1 MFDNRTISAID
12 LALQKHDTPFGPL
25 FVSVRH
31 ERHKKCFSRDT
42 AIRHL
47 AFFMTTKAF
56 GRSGFIQRQPDV
68 RVIHPEYG
76 ETWQRG
82 AVTREYQIAHQRCVR
97 RLRLILARKREM
109 EKWYKKWDSMH
120 DRYVKEREELK
131 ASKPE
136 GIR

>member
-1 MFDNRTISAID
+1 MTDNRTASAID
-12 LALQKHDTPFGPL
+12 LALQKYDTPVGPL
-25 FVSVRH
+25 FVAVH
-31 ERHKKCFSRDT
+31 HGRHKKCFSRDT

-76 ETWQRG
+76 ETCQRG
-82 AVTREYQIAHQRCVR
+82 AVTREYLIAHQRTIR

-109 EKWYKKWDSMH
+109 EKWCQKWDSMH
-120 DRYVKEREELK
+120 NRYVKEREELQ
-131 ASKPE
+131 ASKPF
-136 GIR
+136 

>member
-1 MFDNRTISAID
+1 MIDNRTASAID
-12 LALQKHDTPFGPL
+12 LALQKYDTPVGPL

-31 ERHKKCFSRDT
+31 GRHKKCFSRDT

-82 AVTREYQIAHQRCVR
+82 AVTREYLIAHQRCVR
-97 RLRLILARKREM
+97 RLRHILARKREM
-109 EKWYKKWDSMH
+109 GKWCQKWDSMH
-120 DRYVKEREELK
+120 DRFVKEVDKLQ
-131 ASKPE
+131 ASKPF
-136 GIR
+136 

>member
-1 MFDNRTISAID
+1 MIDNRTASAID
-12 LALQKHDTPFGPL
+12 LALQKYDTPVGPL

-31 ERHKKCFSRDT
+31 GRHKKCFSRDT

-82 AVTREYQIAHQRCVR
+82 AVTREYLTAHQRCVR

-109 EKWYKKWDSMH
+109 EKWCQKWDSMH
-120 DRYVKEREELK
+120 DLFVKEVDKLQ
-131 ASKPE
+131 ASKPF
-136 GIR
+136 

>member
-1 MFDNRTISAID
+1 MIDNRTASAID
-12 LALQKHDTPFGPL
+12 LALQKCDTPVGPL

-31 ERHKKCFSRDT
+31 GRHKKCFSRDT

-82 AVTREYQIAHQRCVR
+82 AVTREYLIAHQRCVR
-97 RLRLILARKREM
+97 RLRHILARKREM
-109 EKWYKKWDSMH
+109 EKWCQKWDSMH
-120 DRYVKEREELK
+120 DRFVKEVDKLQ
-131 ASKPE
+131 ASKPF
-136 GIR
+136 

>member
-1 MFDNRTISAID
+1 MIDNRTASAID
-12 LALQKHDTPFGPL
+12 LALQKYDTPVGPL

-31 ERHKKCFSRDT
+31 GRHKKCFSRDT

-82 AVTREYQIAHQRCVR
+82 AVTREYLIAHQRCVR
-97 RLRLILARKREM
+97 RLRHILARKREM
-109 EKWYKKWDSMH
+109 EKWCQKWDSMH
-120 DRYVKEREELK
+120 DRFVKEVDKLQ
-131 ASKPE
+131 ASKPF
-136 GIR
+136 